1 MPGLQPSEPFDI
13 FEPPALFQPP
23 MSENRKKV
31 VMEAFRKMDKTGDG
45 VITIDDLK
53 VSRVSN
59 ISAPKAPKTFSATKG
74 NFFKSWHHW
83 LIWAGYTVEPFH
95 C

>member
-1 MPGLQPSEPFDI
+1 MPGLQRPDPFDI
-13 FEPPALFQPP
+13 VEPPALFQPP

-53 VSRVSN
+53 VSRVSK
-59 ISAPKAPKTFSATKG
+59 ISALKALLTFSATLEI
-74 NFFKSWHHW
+74 FS
-83 LIWAGYTVEPFH
+83 
-95 C
+95 

>member
-1 MPGLQPSEPFDI
+1 
-13 FEPPALFQPP
+13 

-31 VMEAFRKMDKTGDG
+31 VMEAFKKMDKTGDG

-59 ISAPKAPKTFSATKG
+59 ISAPKAPKTFSATLG
-74 NFFKSWHHW
+74 TFFYNHGS
-83 LIWAGYTVEPFH
+83 ID
-95 C
+95 